1 LYLIYGKADAKRF
14 TLIYTTD
21 NQTHKQQTI

>member
-1 LYLIYGKADAKRF
+1 LYLIYGKADAKRL

-21 NQTHKQQTI
+21 NQTYK